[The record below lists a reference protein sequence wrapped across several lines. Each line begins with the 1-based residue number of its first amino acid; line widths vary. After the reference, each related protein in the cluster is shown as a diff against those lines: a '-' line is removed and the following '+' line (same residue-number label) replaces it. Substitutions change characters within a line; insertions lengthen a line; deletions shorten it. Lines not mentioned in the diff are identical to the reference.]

1 MAPERPPIVY
11 LPRPLRPRAALAIGC
26 HGNPDRCL
34 TVMGW
39 QMPICARCTGLIAGN
54 AGGALAFIALGSPT
68 VLIAIACLLPLIAD
82 GLAQALTRYQSTPF
96 RRLSSGLL
104 GGFGQLMLILA
115 LIAQLLPKG

>member
-1 MAPERPPIVY
+1 MTPERPPIVY
-11 LPRPLRPRAALAIGC
+11 LPRPLRPRMALAIGC

-39 QMPICARCTGLIAGN
+39 RMPICARCTGLIAGN
-54 AGGALAFIALGSPT
+54 AAGALVFIALGSPT
-68 VLIAIACLLPLIAD
+68 VLIAIACLLPMIAD
-82 GLAQALTRYQSTPF
+82 GLAQGLTQYQSTPF

-115 LIAQLLPKG
+115 LIGQLLPKG